1 VEARTALLDTVRKS
15 FKAIIETD
23 AVKDASDPTL
33 FHPDFHTRNI
43 FVNPEDPTKITGII
57 DWQSA
62 AIEPSFMLTAE
73 TPDFAELV
81 PHDESSQE
89 KPRGVSSDELS
100 PQAKIRADAEFCSKV
115 WAVMLQVCLKSRAAS
130 ALDQSLV
137 HFLAAGSAGWLKDQV
152 SMRKILLE
160 LGEKWEGLGLS
171 GSSVYQPGEDEAGEL
186 DRLLDEAK
194 TDHRLREHLARLLGC
209 QTDGWVPVEKWE
221 EVLPVYRREY
231 GQFLKSFLEEAA
243 TDEEK
248 AAAIRE
254 ADRLWPFDQ
263 R

>member
-1 VEARTALLDTVRKS
+1 
-15 FKAIIETD
+15 
-23 AVKDASDPTL
+23 
-33 FHPDFHTRNI
+33 
-43 FVNPEDPTKITGII
+43 
-57 DWQSA
+57 
-62 AIEPSFMLTAE
+62 
-73 TPDFAELV
+73 
-81 PHDESSQE
+81 
-89 KPRGVSSDELS
+89 
-100 PQAKIRADAEFCSKV
+100 
-115 WAVMLQVCLKSRAAS
+115 
-130 ALDQSLV
+130 
-137 HFLAAGSAGWLKDQV
+137 
-152 SMRKILLE
+152 
-160 LGEKWEGLGLS
+160 
-171 GSSVYQPGEDEAGEL
+171 
-186 DRLLDEAK
+186 LLDEAK